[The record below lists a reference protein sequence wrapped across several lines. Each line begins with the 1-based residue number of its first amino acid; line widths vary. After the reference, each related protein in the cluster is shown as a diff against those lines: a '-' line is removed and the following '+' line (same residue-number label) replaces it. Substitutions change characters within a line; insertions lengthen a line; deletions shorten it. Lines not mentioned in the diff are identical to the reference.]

1 MSDLPRY
8 SLGAH
13 LRDHWLSC
21 LLAVAACAGLVVLLP
36 VMGVSLHGCLFAAG
50 VVGACF
56 LGAGLWNYGR
66 MARYWREVVELLDRV
81 ERVCEV
87 PDLVEEPLFLAG
99 RVSHAALD
107 AVVQAASREAAVLL
121 QDKRDYSEYVE
132 LWIHEVKTPL
142 AAAKLVLADQHGPAA
157 STLKAE
163 LERVEALVDQAL
175 YAARSSS
182 LTNDYAI
189 RETNLLEAARE
200 AVKRNAHFLIGRQVE
215 VAFDVPEGLTVL
227 ADRPWLV
234 FCLQQ
239 VVVNAAKYGS
249 GRIDFS
255 VAEEA
260 ASTSRGRTVLTVA
273 DDGCGIPVADVPRV
287 FDRGFTGQVGRAHGS
302 ATGMGL
308 YLVKALCE
316 RMGLGVSLSSEEGA
330 GTAVSFV
337 FPHDRR
343 SYAFADARR

>member
-1 MSDLPRY
+1 MTDLPRY
-8 SLGAH
+8 GLGAH

-21 LLAVAACAGLVVLLP
+21 LLAVAACGALVVLLP
-36 VMGVSLHGCLFAAG
+36 VMGVSLHGCLLAAG

-56 LGAGLWNYGR
+56 AGAGLWNYLR
-66 MARYWREVVELLDRV
+66 TARYWRELVELASQV
-81 ERVCEV
+81 ERAIEL

-99 RVSHAALD
+99 RVSHGALE
-107 AVVQAASREAAVLL
+107 AVAQAASREGLALL
-121 QDKRDYSEYVE
+121 QDKRDYSEYIE

-142 AAAKLVLADQHGPAA
+142 AAAKLVLASQHGPEAA
-157 STLKAE
+157 TLKAE
-163 LERVEALVDQAL
+163 LERVEAQVDQAL

-182 LTNDYAI
+182 LSNDYVI
-189 RETNLLEAARE
+189 RETSLLEAVRE

-215 VAFDVPEGLTVL
+215 VAFDVPEALMVL

-239 VVVNAAKYGS
+239 VVVNAAKYGAH
-249 GRIDFS
+249 RVVFA
-255 VAEEA
+255 VEEEA
-260 ASTSRGRTVLTVA
+260 VGTPHGRTVLTVA

-308 YLVKALCE
+308 YLVRVLCE
-316 RMGLGVSLSSEEGA
+316 RMGLGVALASEGGA
-330 GTAVSFV
+330 GTTVSFS

-343 SYAFADARR
+343 RLEVRS